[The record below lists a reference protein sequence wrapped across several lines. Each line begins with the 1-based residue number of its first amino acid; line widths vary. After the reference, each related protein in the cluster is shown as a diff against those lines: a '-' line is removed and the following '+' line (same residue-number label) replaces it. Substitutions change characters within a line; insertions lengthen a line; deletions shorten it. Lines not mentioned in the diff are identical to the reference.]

1 MKRMGEN
8 MKIIIIGNGKVG
20 FAIAKQLSHEG
31 YEITIIENKPQ
42 VLNLTMNVLDVVG
55 VHGNGCNYD
64 VLKEAN
70 VEQAD
75 LVIAATSSDEVNII
89 SCLLAK
95 KMGADHTIARI
106 RNPEYVRGLRML
118 KEDLG
123 LSMQINPE
131 QTAAREIVRS
141 LSFANSIKVSSFAKG
156 RMELAEIKIHEGNP
170 LCNQTIYQIDSAL
183 KSQVQFVAIQRDGEA
198 IIPDGRTIL
207 LKNDKVTL
215 TATAK
220 QLEKFLCETGIIE
233 HRAIHEIMIIGGGK
247 ITFYLAP
254 MLMEMG
260 IAVKVIE
267 IKRERCE
274 ELVERFP
281 LLTVIHGD
289 GTDHELLLSENL
301 EEMDAFIALTDNDE
315 ENVITSMY
323 ASSHGVPRVL
333 PKVNR
338 IALGFLLEKL
348 GLENTITPKN
358 LTANQIV
365 QYVRAM
371 QNTLGSS
378 VESLTKI
385 VDDQVEVLEFRV
397 RENCRFI
404 NQPLKDIKFK
414 KGILLSNI
422 LRKGKATIA
431 SGNSTV
437 SLGDTVIIISQ
448 LHGLRE
454 INDVLA

>member
-1 MKRMGEN
+1 
-8 MKIIIIGNGKVG
+8 MKIVIIGDGKVG

-31 YEITIIENKPQ
+31 YDITIIENKPQ
-42 VLNLTMNVLDVVG
+42 VLNLTMNLLDVVG
-55 VHGNGCNYD
+55 IQGNGGNYD
-64 VLKEAN
+64 VLKEAK
-70 VEQAD
+70 VHQAD
-75 LVIAATSSDEVNII
+75 LVIAVTSSDEINII

-95 KMGADHTIARI
+95 KLGADHTIARI
-106 RNPEYVRGLRML
+106 RNPEYVHGMRML

-131 QTAAREIVRS
+131 LTAAREILRS
-141 LSFANSIKVSSFAKG
+141 LSFSNGIKVSSFAKG
-156 RMELAEIKIHEGNP
+156 RMELAEIKIFEESP
-170 LCNQTIYQIDSAL
+170 LCNQTIHHIDSAL
-183 KSQVQFVAIQRDGEA
+183 KSSIQFVAIQRGEEVV
-198 IIPDGRTIL
+198 IPEGNTTL
-207 LKNDKVTL
+207 QKNDKVTL

-220 QLEKFLCETGIIE
+220 QLEKFLCEVGIIE
-233 HRAIHEIMIIGGGK
+233 HRAIHEAMIIGGGK

-260 IAVKVIE
+260 IDVKVIE

-274 ELVERFP
+274 DLVERFP
-281 LLTVIHGD
+281 KLTVIHGD

-315 ENVITSMY
+315 ENVIISMF
-323 ASSHGVPRVL
+323 ASNHGVPRVL

-385 VDDQVEVLEFRV
+385 VDDQIEVLEFRV

-404 NQPLKDIKFK
+404 NKPIKEIQFK

-422 LRKGKATIA
+422 LHKGKASIA
-431 SGNSTV
+431 SGSSRV
-437 SLGDTVIIISQ
+437 ELGDTVIIISQ
-448 LHGLRE
+448 LQGLRE

>member
-1 MKRMGEN
+1 
-8 MKIIIIGNGKVG
+8 MKIVIIGDGKVG

-31 YEITIIENKPQ
+31 YDITIIENKPQ

-55 VHGNGCNYD
+55 IQGNGCNYD
-64 VLKEAN
+64 VLKEAQ
-70 VEQAD
+70 VDQAD
-75 LVIAATSSDEVNII
+75 LVIAATSSDEINII

-141 LSFANSIKVSSFAKG
+141 LNFANSVKVSSFAKG
-156 RMELAEIKIHEGNP
+156 RMELAEIKIRENSP
-170 LCNQTIYQIDSAL
+170 LIERAIHQVDNAL
-183 KSQVQFVAIQRDGEA
+183 KSQVQFVAIQRQEEV
-198 IIPDGRTIL
+198 IIPDGSTIL
-207 LKNDKVTL
+207 KKDDKVTL

-220 QLEKFLCETGIIE
+220 QLKKFLCETGIIE
-233 HRAIHEIMIIGGGK
+233 HRAIHEVMIIGGGK
-247 ITFYLAP
+247 ITFYLVP
-254 MLMEMG
+254 MLMELS

-267 IKRERCE
+267 MRSERCE

-281 LLTVIHGD
+281 QLTVIHGD
-289 GTDHELLLSENL
+289 GTDHELLLSECL

-315 ENVITSMY
+315 ENVITSMF

-338 IALGFLLEKL
+338 MALGFLLERL

-385 VDDQVEVLEFRV
+385 VGDQVEVLEFRV
-397 RENCRFI
+397 RDNCRFI
-404 NQPLKDIKFK
+404 GRPLKDLQFK
-414 KGILLSNI
+414 KGILVSYI
-422 LRKGKATIA
+422 IRKGKASIA
-431 SGNSTV
+431 VGSSQV
-437 SLGDTVIIISQ
+437 AIGDTVIIISQ
-448 LHGLRE
+448 LQGLRE